1 MTVEKGLVALA
12 TQMKTYVDEKD
23 QIVLDIIQE
32 SNDKLNEVYDLVKA
46 IPAGEQGPQ
55 GEQGLQGE
63 VGPQGEKGLDGKD
76 GVSITVEEA
85 IASLIADEEFLAAAK
100 GPQGEQGPQGEK
112 GDNGNSVT
120 VDELKSSFLSD
131 EEFIKAIT
139 GPQGQEG
146 AAGPVGE
153 KGATGDQG
161 PQGEIGPEGLSIKA
175 FEITDEGALTIEMN
189 DGQTIDLG
197 VIKGANGQNGIDG
210 KDFNAE
216 EFLTLFKCD
225 NDLIDALKVSP
236 EDVKKH
242 LDVIV
247 AEWNSSYTEQFKSIV
262 QDTQAQVETKLAVVD
277 EFLANQEVLAKSA
290 EAELTILKSSLEDEV
305 KDATHELVEMQKQAV
320 AEQIFEF
327 DKAIAVANTKSLQ
340 LEMTI
345 AEANRAKV
353 QQWTPD
359 TVIKAG
365 QWVEH
370 DGRYYVANRDS
381 DSVPGNSTAYSL
393 VLRGFEFRKAWSA
406 DTTYERLDVVI
417 SSSGSA
423 WIANK
428 SQPQGE
434 PGSTPD
440 WNLLVKRG
448 ERGVKGDLGPQG
460 PQGEKGLDASDII
473 NALFDYETEELT
485 FVKSDGSKISFDMP
499 ILSLVKATVA
509 DEWISR
515 QDNYTLPIN
524 DFKGLWNS
532 NASYSRGDMVTY
544 AYAIYIAKKDTSGI
558 APQEFANPNAVVA
571 AGDAWQ
577 LVINSAANL
586 NIEGDGGGI
595 TLPGPPGPRGP
606 QGIQG
611 EVGPT
616 GPSGPMGP
624 MGPAGP
630 TGAVGPQGPQGNTGA
645 VGPKGDT
652 GPAGKDGVNGKDGA
666 VGPQGPAGPVAVSAN
681 IGNIAVLGSDGLIF
695 VPPNS
700 GGGGGSGATGPMGP
714 AGPQGPAGPTVVSTD
729 ASNAAILGTD
739 GFIYVPLSSG
749 GAASV
754 TVSDKA
760 PTTALVGDLWYN
772 TSNGGLFVFYDD
784 GNGGVWVQTT
794 SAPGTASAQ
803 ASDTP
808 PTTPTEGQLWFN
820 SEVGNMF
827 IWYCDDTSCQWI
839 ETASIAGGGG
849 EGGTQGPQG
858 PQGIQGPIGPEG
870 PQGIPGLGI
879 TFKARV
885 PTVNDLPTSAK
896 NGDLYIIDETGDA
909 WIWSTS
915 LDAFENGGPL
925 VGPTGSQGPMGPQ
938 GPSGPQGVPGIQG
951 PAGQDLTSGAY
962 LPLVGGTMTGGI
974 TLPTTVQSLTFGTSS
989 YNVFGASGG
998 VAVRFGGS
1006 NIVNFTGADAQFF
1019 KPITAS
1025 LTGGVRFATNAT
1037 LKQGSTTSK
1046 IGSTA
1051 AIELPSD
1058 PVAPLEAATK
1068 QYVDAKIP
1076 LLLDTI
1082 ATLEARLAVLEAKLP

>member
-63 VGPQGEKGLDGKD
+63 VGPQGEKGLDGTS
-76 GVSITVEEA
+76 VTVEEA
-85 IASLIADEEFLAAAK
+85 IASLIADEEFLAAVK
-100 GPQGEQGPQGEK
+100 GPQGEQGLIGEKGDKGEQGEAGQSVTPEEVKEVLIQDSEFVKSLVGAQGEQGPQGEK

-146 AAGPVGE
+146 PTGPVGE

-197 VIKGANGQNGIDG
+197 VIKGADGQNGIDG
-210 KDFNAE
+210 KDFDAE

-277 EFLANQEVLAKSA
+277 EFLANQEVIAKSA
-290 EAELTILKSSLEDEV
+290 EDELTILKSSLEDEV
-305 KDATHELVEMQKQAV
+305 KDATSELLEMQKQAV

-340 LEMTI
+340 LEMAI
-345 AEANRAKV
+345 AEANRSKV

-393 VLRGFEFRKAWSA
+393 VLRGFEFRKAWNA

-448 ERGVKGDLGPQG
+448 ERGAKGDLGPQG

-473 NALFDYETEELT
+473 DAQYDFTTEELT
-485 FVKSDGSKISFDMP
+485 FVKNDGSRISFDLP
-499 ILSLVKATVA
+499 V
-509 DEWISR
+509 ISMI
-515 QDNYTLPIN
+515 QDMVTKQWLTQFDTYELPIN

-532 NASYSRGDMVTY
+532 NRAYNRGDVVSYSYGLYV
-544 AYAIYIAKKDTSGI
+544 AKKDSSGI
-558 APQEFANPNAVVA
+558 APQEFLSANAVVA
-571 AGDAWQ
+571 SGDAWQ
-577 LVINSAANL
+577 LMISATGSSGSGGS
-586 NIEGDGGGI
+586 GDG
-595 TLPGPPGPRGP
+595 LPGPMGPRGP
-606 QGIQG
+606 QG
-611 EVGPT
+611 
-616 GPSGPMGP
+616 P
-624 MGPAGP
+624 MGPAGTP
-630 TGAVGPQGPQGNTGA
+630 GAPGPMGMQGVPGPVGPVGPQGPQGLKGDPGP
-645 VGPKGDT
+645 VGPAGANGQNGKDGID
-652 GPAGKDGVNGKDGA
+652 GKDGVDGA
-666 VGPQGPAGPVAVSAN
+666 QGPAGPQGAAGVGITLLGRIPTVADLPKNATQGDTYIIDQTGDAWSWSDAN
-681 IGNIAVLGSDGLIF
+681 NAFINLGPIVG
-695 VPPNS
+695 PQ
-700 GGGGGSGATGPMGP
+700 GEQGPMGP
-714 AGPQGPAGPTVVSTD
+714 QGMPGQNGQNGLNGNDGGYGPAGPQGPEGPQGPAGPTLVSRD
-729 ASNAAILGTD
+729 SGNSARLGTD
-739 GFIYVPLSSG
+739 GLIYVPTGSTGGGTGTGNANISASDAPPATALENDLWYCTLNGTLYIYLNDGTSSQWVQTAAPA

-754 TVSDKA
+754 YSGEA
-760 PTTALVGDLWYN
+760 PPDVP
-772 TSNGGLFVFYDD
+772 
-784 GNGGVWVQTT
+784 
-794 SAPGTASAQ
+794 SAN
-803 ASDTP
+803 
-808 PTTPTEGQLWFN
+808 QLWLNTATGSLFSYYN
-820 SEVGNMF
+820 DG
-827 IWYCDDTSCQWI
+827 TSSQWI
-839 ETASIAGGGG
+839 EIVSIGAA
-849 EGGTQGPQG
+849 PA
-858 PQGIQGPIGPEG
+858 PEIA
-870 PQGIPGLGI
+870 QLQAQVAELQSQVAALL
-879 TFKARV
+879 K
-885 PTVNDLPTSAK
+885 
-896 NGDLYIIDETGDA
+896 II
-909 WIWSTS
+909 
-915 LDAFENGGPL
+915 
-925 VGPTGSQGPMGPQ
+925 
-938 GPSGPQGVPGIQG
+938 
-951 PAGQDLTSGAY
+951 
-962 LPLVGGTMTGGI
+962 
-974 TLPTTVQSLTFGTSS
+974 
-989 YNVFGASGG
+989 
-998 VAVRFGGS
+998 
-1006 NIVNFTGADAQFF
+1006 
-1019 KPITAS
+1019 K
-1025 LTGGVRFATNAT
+1025 
-1037 LKQGSTTSK
+1037 
-1046 IGSTA
+1046 
-1051 AIELPSD
+1051 
-1058 PVAPLEAATK
+1058 
-1068 QYVDAKIP
+1068 
-1076 LLLDTI
+1076 
-1082 ATLEARLAVLEAKLP
+1082 